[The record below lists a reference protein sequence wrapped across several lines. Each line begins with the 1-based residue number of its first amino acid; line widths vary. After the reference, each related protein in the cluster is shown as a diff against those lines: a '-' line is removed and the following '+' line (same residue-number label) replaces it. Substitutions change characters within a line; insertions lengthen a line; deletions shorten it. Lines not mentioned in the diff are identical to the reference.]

1 MAEDRRGR
9 RVEDLPDWARRFYE
23 DYGSPD
29 LDSLDDVFH
38 GPLMDRKS
46 GLRRDDLIEILLDRR
61 MLPDDKDPF
70 VRGMLVGTNRNS
82 IDILDQNGNFR
93 SIARDVIVEVRLV
106 THLRRTY
113 IEDKELLKFDK
124 DDIRRRSEM
133 HEKAEMTSDGYE
145 SNLWG

>member
-9 RVEDLPDWARRFYE
+9 RGEDLPDWARRFYE

-82 IDILDQNGNFR
+82 IDILDQNGDFR

-106 THLRRTY
+106 PHLRRTY
-113 IEDKELLKFDK
+113 IEDKELLKFEK

-133 HEKAEMTSDGYE
+133 HEKAEKTSDGYE

>member
-9 RVEDLPDWARRFYE
+9 GVEDLPDWARRFYE

-82 IDILDQNGNFR
+82 IDILDQNGDFR

-113 IEDKELLKFDK
+113 IEDKELLKFEK

-133 HEKAEMTSDGYE
+133 HEKAEKTSDGYE

>member
-1 MAEDRRGR
+1 MAEGRRGR

-82 IDILDQNGNFR
+82 IDILDQNGDFR

-113 IEDKELLKFDK
+113 IEDKELLKFEK

-133 HEKAEMTSDGYE
+133 HEKAEKTSDGYE

>member
-23 DYGSPD
+23 DYGSQD

-82 IDILDQNGNFR
+82 IDILDQNGDFR

-113 IEDKELLKFDK
+113 IEAKELLKFEK

-133 HEKAEMTSDGYE
+133 HEKAEKTSDGYE

>member
-113 IEDKELLKFDK
+113 IEDKELLKFEK
-124 DDIRRRSEM
+124 DDIRRRSEL
-133 HEKAEMTSDGYE
+133 HEKAEKTSDGYE

>member
-23 DYGSPD
+23 DYGSPA

-38 GPLMDRKS
+38 GPQMDRKS
-46 GLRRDDLIEILLDRR
+46 GLRRVDLIEILLDRR

-82 IDILDQNGNFR
+82 IDILDQNGDFR

-113 IEDKELLKFDK
+113 IEDKELLKFEK

-133 HEKAEMTSDGYE
+133 HEKAEKTSDGYE

>member
-1 MAEDRRGR
+1 MASERKGR
-9 RVEDLPDWARRFYE
+9 RVEDLPDWAKRFYE

-29 LDSLDDVFH
+29 LDGLGDVFN

-46 GLRRDDLIEILLDRR
+46 GLRRDDIIEVLLDRR
-61 MLPDDKDPF
+61 MLPEDMEPW

-82 IDILDQNGNFR
+82 IDVLDESNGFR

-113 IEDKELLKFDK
+113 IEDKELLKFEKEDL
-124 DDIRRRSEM
+124 RRRSEM
-133 HEKAEMTSDGYE
+133 HEKAEKTSEGYE
-145 SNLWG
+145 GSLWG

>member
-82 IDILDQNGNFR
+82 IDILDQNGDFR
-93 SIARDVIVEVRLV
+93 SIARDVIVESRLV

-113 IEDKELLKFDK
+113 IEDKELLKFEK

-133 HEKAEMTSDGYE
+133 HEKAEKTSDGYE

>member
-46 GLRRDDLIEILLDRR
+46 GLRRDDLIEILLDSR

-82 IDILDQNGNFR
+82 IDILDQNGDVR

-113 IEDKELLKFDK
+113 IEDKELLKFEK

-133 HEKAEMTSDGYE
+133 HEKAEKTSDGYE

>member
-113 IEDKELLKFDK
+113 IEDKELLKFEK

-133 HEKAEMTSDGYE
+133 HEKAEKTSDGYE

>member
-82 IDILDQNGNFR
+82 IDILDQNGDFR

-113 IEDKELLKFDK
+113 IEDKELLNFEK

-133 HEKAEMTSDGYE
+133 HEKAEKTSDGYE